1 MENVN
6 EINSIEEV
14 FEIMDGWK
22 GKRQEYTE
30 IVTEFLKTKAR
41 QAYHTV
47 NYEEDVEDGLE
58 FELLKPLSEDNVSEI
73 KAFID
78 AYINKAYAEE
88 IAQGEEIDDVWR
100 NEVISEAIGELSD
113 KEYLR
118 EESRFF
124 RPTVVTDIDL
134 NTKYYCY
141 RIKIATFPD
150 GMDNPPKI
158 LNWLLNLP
166 DDKYI
171 YLTAEYMVNPNFS
184 FNKLRTK
191 DKELYN
197 IICNDIEGRLHR
209 NTYPCDVP
217 TYTVEFTEIV
227 EDAQL
232 LLKSIENSVEY

>member
-30 IVTEFLKTKAR
+30 IVTEFLKTKER
-41 QAYHTV
+41 QPF
-47 NYEEDVEDGLE
+47 YEVTYLDDPETNNEITELKALTDENVAEINQYIDDIIDREYPEEACNKSDEQWRKDLLSDVICDFSEKE
-58 FELLKPLSEDNVSEI
+58 WLLKENLNFMPMQVG
-73 KAFID
+73 
-78 AYINKAYAEE
+78 Y
-88 IAQGEEIDDVWR
+88 
-100 NEVISEAIGELSD
+100 
-113 KEYLR
+113 
-118 EESRFF
+118 
-124 RPTVVTDIDL
+124 IDL
-134 NTKYYCY
+134 NQKYYCY
-141 RIKIATFPD
+141 NIKVALFPD

-158 LNWLLNLP
+158 LNWVLNLP

-191 DKELYN
+191 DKDMYN
-197 IICNDIEGRLHR
+197 IICNDIEGRLHG
-209 NTYPCDVP
+209 NAYPCDVP
-217 TYTVEFTEIV
+217 TYAVEFTEIV